1 MQRHDGLRAE
11 YERVRARAECL
22 VPAAEVAVA
31 VARLAE
37 QMRPLFADRTP
48 LVLCVMNGGFRF
60 CSELL
65 GHWDFPMEF
74 DYLQATRYRGRT
86 RGGSLQWLHTPAQG
100 LAGRHVLVVDDIL
113 DEGLTLASIQRYG
126 LEAGALTVHSAVLV
140 DKELPQRAVHADY
153 VALTAPE
160 RYLFG
165 EGMDYKGFGRNLRGI
180 YAVSPED
187 DR

>member
-1 MQRHDGLRAE
+1 MSDASSTEYAGVRQRADCLFTAE
-11 YERVRARAECL
+11 DVAT
-22 VPAAEVAVA
+22 AVA
-31 VARLAE
+31 ALAARMEPSL
-37 QMRPLFADRTP
+37 QDRNP

-60 CSELL
+60 CSDLL
-65 GHWDFPMEF
+65 GHWDFPLEF

-100 LAGRHVLVVDDIL
+100 LAGRHILVVDDIL
-113 DEGLTLASIQRYG
+113 DEGLTLAAIQRYC
-126 LEAGALTVHSAVLV
+126 LEAGALSVHSAVLV
-140 DKELPQRAVHADY
+140 DKELDRRAVHADF

-180 YAVSPED
+180 YAVAPADEG
-187 DR
+187 